1 MGELGQS
8 SSSGRVIAQTVVMS
22 STGTLVYREAVEMSG
37 ILLGVVGAG
46 MSAMGAI
53 VEATL
58 VLAISPAEM

>member
-1 MGELGQS
+1 
-8 SSSGRVIAQTVVMS
+8 MS

>member
-1 MGELGQS
+1 VGELGQS

-22 STGTLVYREAVEMSG
+22 STGTLVYKEAVEMSG

>member
-1 MGELGQS
+1 VGELGQS